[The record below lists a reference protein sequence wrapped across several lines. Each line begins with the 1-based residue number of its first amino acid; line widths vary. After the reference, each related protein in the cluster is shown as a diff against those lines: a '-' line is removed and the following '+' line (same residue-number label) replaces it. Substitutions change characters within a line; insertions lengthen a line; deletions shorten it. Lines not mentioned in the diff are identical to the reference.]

1 MMCVTNVLVY
11 FTDKL
16 DRHALRINLVDPCS
30 RYLPLWATF
39 APPTAADGDEKA
51 KDDGE
56 RKAAAW
62 GSWVEN
68 VSFSQLG
75 CNAIFVIVI
84 CITERRR
91 IRNDPLNF
99 SLLKIMFEV
108 VRCVLY
114 SISDH
119 VSLATAINC
128 HLDNHAEAYG
138 RLM

>member
-1 MMCVTNVLVY
+1 
-11 FTDKL
+11 
-16 DRHALRINLVDPCS
+16 
-30 RYLPLWATF
+30 LWATF
-39 APPTAADGDEKA
+39 APPTAYGGEKA
-51 KDDGE
+51 EDDGE
-56 RKAAAW
+56 RKAAAR